1 MVSKKE
7 IDRIKSALNIVDV
20 ISEFVSLRR
29 SGSNFVGVC
38 PFHNDSHPSMFVS
51 PNRQTYKCFVCDHK
65 GDVINFIQEHENM
78 SFAEAVEWCAK
89 KAGIELEHRELTDE
103 EVRKAKDFEA
113 MRIALKGAVIF
124 FQKHLPE
131 AQNYLD
137 KRGFRLTDKVIKDF
151 AIGYAPEGNLAAK
164 QMPLAGFSESLLLK
178 VGVLSTT
185 DNGKIYDSGRL

>member
-1 MVSKKE
+1 MVSKEE

-151 AIGYAPEGNLAAK
+151 AIGYAPEGNV
-164 QMPLAGFSESLLLK
+164 ESGLFRGSANK
-178 VGVLSTT
+178 G
-185 DNGKIYDSGRL
+185 